1 MMNIKRIVALA
12 VTGVVLTGS
21 AFAADLPKPDA
32 DDPAF
37 GSDLEVTEADTAV
50 GTGNFTTAAD
60 MSAKTQ
66 AALKENK
73 DLKVGKPTASSG
85 GTSLE
90 REAHPQSASQTAP
103 LKGSQDLEEVTLSGQ
118 IVGYESC
125 TKDSTLALVETA
137 DGSVQRVQLG
147 YRGGRLLKLTPFTMK
162 GTMKTDDIGEYLDV
176 SSVEYKDADPFAE
189 YNATNEKL
197 AKAKGQMAKKG
208 MKYDR
213 DAAYSHDN
221 ITSDQSSYLTQQ
233 RAAVNPADYQK
244 ATATGVKDLA
254 AGTKVALTGRCVM
267 TVSAD
272 EDIMEFWDVD
282 MKRVNLRMNG
292 LYVPLGQRCT
302 ILGVVQEDGTVS
314 VDSMESIAV

>member
-32 DDPAF
+32 DDPAL
-37 GSDLEVTEADTAV
+37 GSALEVTEADTAV

-73 DLKVGKPTASSG
+73 DLKVGKPTAS

-90 REAHPQSASQTAP
+90 REATIM
-103 LKGSQDLEEVTLSGQ
+103 GQ

-208 MKYDR
+208 VKYDR

-314 VDSMESIAV
+314 VDSMESIAM